1 MDVKYVPEEWQG
13 MKDGLD
19 ALTGGQYGGGM
30 KSGLIKLNDLLED
43 IESKIKDKDSD
54 RSISFT
60 HTSKKSKIE
69 ELFKDY
75 QKLADFC
82 LKAGS
87 LVADHIDSPFYKK
100 IDAFAEKMRGLTI
113 HNYTTVNRIGSK
125 ETTYVGYG
133 MSKQAVETDKAKVS
147 VNDIFKD
154 SESFDHVLSKEFE
167 EFQINHPD
175 IELSYEE
182 YTKAIASSR
191 GFEYESIG
199 DVQKNQ
205 ELWRDLLAG
214 AGIIVLTIFCAPA
227 GLTVAVAYGGAN
239 ITSAATGKDWMTQRE
254 LNTGERFERGVF
266 GALDIIPGA
275 AAAKG
280 SFKSAATIGQ
290 ISSKTEHMVQSLK
303 DSKNIWA
310 NRMKVNGLK
319 AQDRLNDAGFAI
331 KKQFAKSADALSDI
345 ARGAEAGAG
354 GTLVRK
360 GSNYSAHVNDAHKA
374 SKAKMQDS
382 IQRVEKEIEAGKSV
396 KSVVKEVDVNR
407 NSPVNPKFSWEQL
420 DKSFEDNLGTVLKKH
435 KLTVNNFNDLR
446 LKSINKLSSKEVE
459 VIKDIRRNVPSLSED
474 TIMQKVLSPDSK
486 SWLFSSPSDGGQ
498 IKLGGYVARAT
509 DTKELNTFDKI
520 YEGLRL
526 DYENNP
532 FSGGTSALAVRYKA
546 GNPNDYKIPFGGK
559 NSEAVNKMTHDDLAM
574 DYIATEQ
581 QSPFTGNGFTESK
594 DYTIPEYR
602 NDTRTPMHEG
612 AELYEITNQGE
623 KLIGI
628 YSVKQKRFIS
638 VNE

>member
-19 ALTGGQYGGGM
+19 ALTGGPYGGGM
-30 KSGLIKLNDLLED
+30 KAGLIKLNDLLED

-82 LKAGS
+82 LKAGN
-87 LVADHIDSPFYKK
+87 LVEDHIDSPFYKK

-113 HNYTTVNRIGSK
+113 HNYTTANRIGSK

-133 MSKQAVETDKAKVS
+133 MSKQAVETDKAKVN

-239 ITSAATGKDWMTQRE
+239 ISSAATGKDWMTQRE

-290 ISSKTEHMVQSLK
+290 ISSKTEHVVQSLK

-374 SKAKMQDS
+374 SKAKMQAS

-396 KSVVKEVDVNR
+396 SKGTGKVYPTRQIDSVAEAHIIDRVKELRGNLTSRYKKSGNFAIAEVNVSGI
-407 NSPVNPKFSWEQL
+407 N
-420 DKSFEDNLGTVLKKH
+420 KSEFYAQS
-435 KLTVNNFNDLR
+435 
-446 LKSINKLSSKEVE
+446 SINKLKGNLEDKVPDISLQPENPMFKATKAVGKDGESYLRDTDTEYKILNDIASRLGDNTQATGKIKLFTELDTCDSCSKVIAEFAAKYRNIELE
-459 VIKDIRRNVPSLSED
+459 VIH
-474 TIMQKVLSPDSK
+474 
-486 SWLFSSPSDGGQ
+486 
-498 IKLGGYVARAT
+498 
-509 DTKELNTFDKI
+509 
-520 YEGLRL
+520 
-526 DYENNP
+526 NN
-532 FSGGTSALAVRYKA
+532 
-546 GNPNDYKIPFGGK
+546 GNRIIP
-559 NSEAVNKMTHDDLAM
+559 
-574 DYIATEQ
+574 
-581 QSPFTGNGFTESK
+581 
-594 DYTIPEYR
+594 
-602 NDTRTPMHEG
+602 
-612 AELYEITNQGE
+612 
-623 KLIGI
+623 
-628 YSVKQKRFIS
+628 
-638 VNE
+638 

>member
-1 MDVKYVPEEWQG
+1 EWQG

-239 ITSAATGKDWMTQRE
+239 IASAATGKDWMTQRE

-374 SKAKMQDS
+374 SKTKMQDS
-382 IQRVEKEIEAGKSV
+382 IQRVEKEIEAGSSKA
-396 KSVVKEVDVNR
+396 VKEISKADKAKLEGWSYPPSEEKYLKYKEVYD
-407 NSPVNPKFSWEQL
+407 NPKYYNQETGDINWPPNNGFDGEPVKMKLEQ
-420 DKSFEDNLGTVLKKH
+420 GTIIDRYGGPNGTFVSPAGIPYEQRALALHSDDAPYH
-435 KLTVNNFNDLR
+435 KYKILIEF
-446 LKSINKLSSKEVE
+446 EVE
-459 VIKDIRRNVPSLSED
+459 
-474 TIMQKVLSPDSK
+474 
-486 SWLFSSPSDGGQ
+486 
-498 IKLGGYVARAT
+498 
-509 DTKELNTFDKI
+509 
-520 YEGLRL
+520 
-526 DYENNP
+526 
-532 FSGGTSALAVRYKA
+532 
-546 GNPNDYKIPFGGK
+546 GGK
-559 NSEAVNKMTHDDLAM
+559 
-574 DYIATEQ
+574 IAPWFDRPGGGIQ
-581 QSPFTGNGFTESK
+581 YFTGNTKIKHLETG
-594 DYTIPEYR
+594 
-602 NDTRTPMHEG
+602 
-612 AELYEITNQGE
+612 ELFEATVENLLKLGYIREI
-623 KLIGI
+623 K
-628 YSVKQKRFIS
+628 
-638 VNE
+638 

>member
-290 ISSKTEHMVQSLK
+290 ISSKTEHVVQSLK

-382 IQRVEKEIEAGKSV
+382 IQRVEKEIEAGSSKA
-396 KSVVKEVDVNR
+396 VKEISKADKAKLEGWSYPPSEEKYLKYKEVYD
-407 NSPVNPKFSWEQL
+407 NPKYYNQETGDINWPPNNGFDGEPVKMKLEQ
-420 DKSFEDNLGTVLKKH
+420 GTIIDRYGGPNGTFVSPAGIPYEQRALALHSDDAPYH
-435 KLTVNNFNDLR
+435 KYKILIEF
-446 LKSINKLSSKEVE
+446 EVE
-459 VIKDIRRNVPSLSED
+459 
-474 TIMQKVLSPDSK
+474 
-486 SWLFSSPSDGGQ
+486 
-498 IKLGGYVARAT
+498 
-509 DTKELNTFDKI
+509 
-520 YEGLRL
+520 
-526 DYENNP
+526 
-532 FSGGTSALAVRYKA
+532 
-546 GNPNDYKIPFGGK
+546 GGK
-559 NSEAVNKMTHDDLAM
+559 
-574 DYIATEQ
+574 IAPWFDRPGGGIQ
-581 QSPFTGNGFTESK
+581 YFTGNTKIKHLETG
-594 DYTIPEYR
+594 
-602 NDTRTPMHEG
+602 
-612 AELYEITNQGE
+612 ELFEATVENLLKLGYIREI
-623 KLIGI
+623 K
-628 YSVKQKRFIS
+628 
-638 VNE
+638 